1 MSFHS
6 MDVISIRAVRR
17 KLPISKSN
25 DIAQPFES
33 AINSDFQTY
42 SVAEKSIPAKL
53 VEESKQDSLPVKV
66 TKDSTSKTIVNDP
79 NKRVFLKLAAMAGV
93 GALVAAFFPN
103 RAEALILGSSPTT
116 GVVGVKD
123 ATDTRISPAT
133 ESTLQDLLT
142 GQSVDKITTQLA
154 ASGNVLVPGAGKKI
168 RVYSTRFSL
177 TADLTSV
184 GFRFT
189 SGGTDYERYISPKA
203 GGLYGA
209 NNHPNY
215 VEGGIDE
222 VLYCAIV
229 GTATVQIN
237 VDYLEV

>member
-1 MSFHS
+1 
-6 MDVISIRAVRR
+6 MDGISIRAVRR
-17 KLPISKSN
+17 KLPSSKSN
-25 DIAQPFES
+25 DIVPPFEP
-33 AINSDFQTY
+33 AINGEFQSFWVKGKPDEIQLDKQTQDINQP
-42 SVAEKSIPAKL
+42 VK
-53 VEESKQDSLPVKV
+53 VSKQD
-66 TKDSTSKTIVNDP
+66 TSKALVNDP

-133 ESTLQDLLT
+133 EGTLQDLLT

-154 ASGNVLVPGAGKKI
+154 ASGNVLVPGAGNRI

-215 VEGGIDE
+215 VEGGVDQA
-222 VLYCAIV
+222 LYCAIT